1 MRKTSVSSNSFGGF
15 LSPGAPN
22 YSDNKG
28 WSSDRVPHPSSSTT
42 SSAAAING
50 GRRHI
55 GSASALTT
63 PFYSGRAIPSKWED
77 AERWICS
84 PVATYPPGV
93 CQNPSVSSQF
103 SEQRRQKSKSGPI
116 VPPTLPH
123 PPTSS
128 SSGIGCYHYSPRMTM
143 RAMEANQGNM
153 KGLMV
158 VGSPFSTGVLEAD
171 RVFRGGVG
179 GGCDGY
185 RRGHGH
191 SRSWVDLMSEETSS
205 LGSKTDTEEK
215 AEDTKEEE
223 MKTAMQSPV
232 VSRRDIATQMSP
244 EEMSPDHND
253 HQSTQEP
260 NCSSPPLVVSV
271 IDEPPMKE
279 NPCRGEVREVK
290 MDKGA
295 RMIKR
300 PKRRVMSSRIT
311 RREQPEVEDNSE
323 ASASSSSW
331 DISEPAMNLS
341 KLQREEAKIA
351 AWENLQKAKAEAAI
365 RKLEVKL
372 EKKKSASMDKILNK
386 LQTAKLKAQEMRRSS
401 VSIEQEPPQQR
412 QENHQ
417 ISKHSVKITHL
428 VRRHTFMTPF
438 MTCFAPRVDCR
449 KSSSAL

>member
-1 MRKTSVSSNSFGGF
+1 MRKTSLSSNSFGGF

-28 WSSDRVPHPSSSTT
+28 WSSERVPHPSSSSTAST
-42 SSAAAING
+42 PTVNNG
-50 GRRHI
+50 GPRRHL
-55 GSASALTT
+55 GSSSALTT

-84 PVATYPPGV
+84 PVAAYPLPGGV
-93 CQNPSVSSQF
+93 CANPSELSSQF
-103 SEQRRQKSKSGPI
+103 YEQRRQKSKSGPI

-123 PPTSS
+123 PPP
-128 SSGIGCYHYSPRMTM
+128 YSPRLTM
-143 RAMEANQGNM
+143 RVMEAAPPR
-153 KGLMV
+153 GLMV
-158 VGSPFSTGVLEAD
+158 SGSPFSTGVLEAG
-171 RVFRGGVG
+171 RVFRGSVG
-179 GGCDGY
+179 GGG
-185 RRGHGH
+185 GHGH

-205 LGSKTDTEEK
+205 LSSKTDTEEK
-215 AEDTKEEE
+215 AEDIKEGE
-223 MKTAMQSPV
+223 MTTPAAQSPV

-244 EEMSPDHND
+244 EEMSPDNNNND
-253 HQSTQEP
+253 QSPSPQELL
-260 NCSSPPLVVSV
+260 SPPLVVSV
-271 IDEPPMKE
+271 IDPP
-279 NPCRGEVREVK
+279 PLSCRGGGEVREVK

-295 RMIKR
+295 KMIKR
-300 PKRRVMSSRIT
+300 PKRRVMSSSSSSRAIM

-331 DISEPAMNLS
+331 DISEPAMTLS

-386 LQTAKLKAQEMRRSS
+386 LQSAKIKAQEMRRSS
-401 VSIEQEPPQQR
+401 VSIDHQQQEQQQVSR
-412 QENHQ
+412 N
-417 ISKHSVKITHL
+417 SVKITHL

-438 MTCFAPRVDCR
+438 MACFAPRVDCR
-449 KSSSAL
+449 KSPSAL

>member
-15 LSPGAPN
+15 LSPGAPS
-22 YSDNKG
+22 YADNKG
-28 WSSDRVPHPSSSTT
+28 WSSERVPHPSSTT
-42 SSAAAING
+42 SSSAING

-84 PVATYPPGV
+84 PVSTYPQGV
-93 CQNPSVSSQF
+93 CKNSSVSSQF

-123 PPTSS
+123 PQPTSS
-128 SSGIGCYHYSPRMTM
+128 SSAVGCYHYSPRMMM
-143 RAMEANQGNM
+143 RSMEAPP

-158 VGSPFSTGVLEAD
+158 AGSPFSTGVLEAD
-171 RVFRGGVG
+171 RVFRGSVGGG

-185 RRGHGH
+185 GHGH

-205 LGSKTDTEEK
+205 LSSKTDTEEK
-215 AEDTKEEE
+215 AEMT
-223 MKTAMQSPV
+223 TAMQSPV
-232 VSRRDIATQMSP
+232 VSRRDMATQMSP
-244 EEMSPDHND
+244 EEMSPNNN
-253 HQSTQEP
+253 Q
-260 NCSSPPLVVSV
+260 SPPLVVSV
-271 IDEPPMKE
+271 IEPP
-279 NPCRGEVREVK
+279 PCRGEVREVK

-300 PKRRVMSSRIT
+300 PKRRVMSSRII

-331 DISEPAMNLS
+331 DISEPAMTLS

-386 LQTAKLKAQEMRRSS
+386 LQTAKIKAQEMRRSS
-401 VSIEQEPPQQR
+401 VSSEHEQQQ
-412 QENHQ
+412 QGNHQ
-417 ISKHSVKITHL
+417 ISRNSVKITHL

>member
-15 LSPGAPN
+15 LSPGAPS
-22 YSDNKG
+22 YADNKG
-28 WSSDRVPHPSSSTT
+28 WSSERVPHPSSTT
-42 SSAAAING
+42 SHSVING

-84 PVATYPPGV
+84 PVSTYPQGV
-93 CQNPSVSSQF
+93 CKNSSVSSQF

-123 PPTSS
+123 PHPTSS
-128 SSGIGCYHYSPRMTM
+128 SSAIGCYHYSPRMMM
-143 RAMEANQGNM
+143 RSMEAPP

-158 VGSPFSTGVLEAD
+158 AGSPFSTGVLEAD
-171 RVFRGGVG
+171 RVFRGSIG
-179 GGCDGY
+179 GGGRCDGY
-185 RRGHGH
+185 GHGH

-205 LGSKTDTEEK
+205 LSSKTDTEEK
-215 AEDTKEEE
+215 AEMT
-223 MKTAMQSPV
+223 TAMQSPV
-232 VSRRDIATQMSP
+232 VSRRDMATQMSP
-244 EEMSPDHND
+244 EEMSPNNN
-253 HQSTQEP
+253 Q
-260 NCSSPPLVVSV
+260 SPPLVVSV
-271 IDEPPMKE
+271 IEPP
-279 NPCRGEVREVK
+279 PCRGEVREVK

-300 PKRRVMSSRIT
+300 PKRRVMSSRII

-331 DISEPAMNLS
+331 DISEPAMTLS

-386 LQTAKLKAQEMRRSS
+386 LQTAKIKAQEMRRSS
-401 VSIEQEPPQQR
+401 VSSEHEQQQ
-412 QENHQ
+412 QQGNHQ
-417 ISKHSVKITHL
+417 ISRNSVKITHL

>member
-15 LSPGAPN
+15 LSPGAPR
-22 YSDNKG
+22 YADNKG
-28 WSSDRVPHPSSSTT
+28 WSSERVPHPSSSTT
-42 SSAAAING
+42 STASING

-55 GSASALTT
+55 GSSSALTT

-84 PVATYPPGV
+84 PVASYPQGV
-93 CQNPSVSSQF
+93 CKNSSVT

-116 VPPTLPH
+116 VPPPSTLPH
-123 PPTSS
+123 PHPTSS
-128 SSGIGCYHYSPRMTM
+128 SSAIGCYHYSPRMMM
-143 RAMEANQGNM
+143 RSMEAPP

-171 RVFRGGVG
+171 RVFRGSVGAVG
-179 GGCDGY
+179 GYDSYGHGP
-185 RRGHGH
+185 GHGH

-205 LGSKTDTEEK
+205 LSSKTDTEEK
-215 AEDTKEEE
+215 AE
-223 MKTAMQSPV
+223 MMTASQSPV
-232 VSRRDIATQMSP
+232 VSRRDMATQMSP
-244 EEMSPDHND
+244 EETSPNNNN
-253 HQSTQEP
+253 Q
-260 NCSSPPLVVSV
+260 SPPLVVSV
-271 IDEPPMKE
+271 IEPP
-279 NPCRGEVREVK
+279 PCRGEVREVK

-300 PKRRVMSSRIT
+300 PKRRVMSSRII

-331 DISEPAMNLS
+331 DISEPAMTLS

-386 LQTAKLKAQEMRRSS
+386 LQTAKIKAQEMRRSS
-401 VSIEQEPPQQR
+401 VSSEHEQQQ
-412 QENHQ
+412 QQGNHQ
-417 ISKHSVKITHL
+417 ISRNSVKMSHL

>member
-15 LSPGAPN
+15 LSPGAPS

-28 WSSDRVPHPSSSTT
+28 WSSERVPHPSSTTSTT
-42 SSAAAING
+42 AISG

-93 CQNPSVSSQF
+93 CKNPSVSSQF

-123 PPTSS
+123 PPASS
-128 SSGIGCYHYSPRMTM
+128 SSAIGCYHYSPRMTM
-143 RAMEANQGNM
+143 RTMDAPQGNM
-153 KGLMV
+153 KGLMA
-158 VGSPFSTGVLEAD
+158 VGSPFSTGVLEAG
-171 RVFRGGVG
+171 RVFRGSVG
-179 GGCDGY
+179 GGCDSYG
-185 RRGHGH
+185 RGGHGH

-205 LGSKTDTEEK
+205 LSSKTDTEEK
-215 AEDTKEEE
+215 AEDTKEAE
-223 MKTAMQSPV
+223 MTTAVQSPV

-244 EEMSPDHND
+244 EEMSPNND
-253 HQSTQEP
+253 NHQ
-260 NCSSPPLVVSV
+260 
-271 IDEPPMKE
+271 
-279 NPCRGEVREVK
+279 
-290 MDKGA
+290 
-295 RMIKR
+295 
-300 PKRRVMSSRIT
+300 
-311 RREQPEVEDNSE
+311 
-323 ASASSSSW
+323 
-331 DISEPAMNLS
+331 
-341 KLQREEAKIA
+341 LQREEAKIA

-401 VSIEQEPPQQR
+401 VSSDHQQEQQGG
-412 QENHQ
+412 NHQ
-417 ISKHSVKITHL
+417 ISRNSVKITHL